1 MEDTTNALE
10 EIEELLP
17 NILAAD
23 IDYYSCDLQC
33 GRVITQEQ
41 YDNDYARAEKEKEE
55 RFDENYPNATC
66 TVIFPHKD
74 RIRTQEEIDTHHCNL
89 ILHSDHTLEEFEQFK
104 KDLNFE
110 YDSGYGLQELSGTLW
125 LKDGSWMTRGEYDG
139 SEWWECHYLPELPKR
154 ETVKSE

>member
-17 NILAAD
+17 NILAAE

-41 YDNDYARAEKEKEE
+41 YDNDYAQAEKERESSA
-55 RFDENYPNATC
+55 NYPFSS
-66 TVIFPHKD
+66 FPDKD
-74 RIRTQEEIDTHHCNL
+74 KIRTQEEIDTHHCNL

-125 LKDGSWMTRGEYDG
+125 LKDGTWLTRGEYDG
-139 SEWWECHYLPELPKR
+139 SEWWEYHYLPEMPKR
-154 ETVKSE
+154 ETVKS